1 MRPKSIILALI
12 LILILVFLGAC
23 GLQDDETQI
32 SEESQVVEET
42 PEVSDEEEG
51 IGLEGD
57 QGDIMDDY
65 ETDDIQMD
73 LPEES
78 DYQSTSPF
86 TGVPLKNKY
95 FNRAV
100 AVSIENSPAAR
111 PQSGL
116 DEAEIIYEFMTEGGI
131 TRFLAVYW
139 PDVPEKIGPI
149 RSARPFLIETAAA
162 YDSLFLHAGASPDGF
177 EMLSGEDIMH
187 LDQIYQSK
195 YFWRSSKRPAPHNL
209 YSGRPALTSYLSNLD
224 EHEYPEQF
232 NFMTASIMSD
242 FVKAEDIT
250 IDYWG
255 DYEVLYRYN
264 KLNNNYQRYLNDFDN
279 PHQSENGKKLNAK
292 NIIVQYVETD
302 VKDQE
307 GRLKVDLNSGGKI
320 ELFRDGIVKE
330 GRWEKNGDYRIDY
343 YNNDGNSIQINP
355 GQTWIQV
362 VPANTEVSY

>member
-1 MRPKSIILALI
+1 MRPKTIFLALL
-12 LILILVFLGAC
+12 LIIILVFLGAC
-23 GLQDDETQI
+23 GLQDDETPV
-32 SEESQVVEET
+32 SEDSQVVEER
-42 PEVSDEEEG
+42 PEVSDEKDE
-51 IGLEGD
+51 IDLED
-57 QGDIMDDY
+57 DTGDIIDDY
-65 ETDDIQMD
+65 ESDDMQID
-73 LPEES
+73 IPEES
-78 DYQSTSPF
+78 DYRSTSPF
-86 TGVPLKNKY
+86 TGIPLKNEY

-116 DEAEIIYEFMTEGGI
+116 DEAAIIYEFMAEGGI
-131 TRFLAVYW
+131 TRFLAIFW
-139 PDVPEKIGPI
+139 PEVPEKIGPI

-177 EMLSGEDIMH
+177 EMLSEEDIMH
-187 LDQIYQSK
+187 LDQIYQSQH
-195 YFWRSSKRPAPHNL
+195 FWRSSKRPAPHNL
-209 YSGRPALTSYLSNLD
+209 YSGRPALSSYLSNLE

-255 DYEVLYRYN
+255 DYEVLYRYD
-264 KLNNNYQRYLNDFDN
+264 KLNNNYQRYLNDFDS
-279 PHQSENGKKLNAK
+279 PHQSENGKNLIAK

-307 GRLKVDLNSGGKI
+307 GRLEVDLDSGGKI
-320 ELFRDGIVKE
+320 ELFRDGIVTE
-330 GRWEKNGDYRIDY
+330 GRWEKNRGYRINY
-343 YNNDGNSIQINP
+343 YNNDGSSILINP

-362 VPANTEVSY
+362 VPANTEISY